1 MRAFLIKFCF
11 YAVLAVLCYCL
22 LKFVVPFFSPFVAAF
37 LIAFILKT
45 PTDRLSKAMKVPR
58 TPVAVVLL
66 ILFYAI
72 GWAAF
77 SRGWIPKQWRY
88 WRRQGRISLSRWAA
102 L

>member
-58 TPVAVVLL
+58 TPVAVG
-66 ILFYAI
+66 F
-72 GWAAF
+72 
-77 SRGWIPKQWRY
+77 
-88 WRRQGRISLSRWAA
+88 
-102 L
+102 